1 MYISKVK
8 DVLRKS
14 TLIFEYFLSIK
25 KKLNML
31 FLPQIMNPHKIWRLV
46 DTLNV
51 GFYIFFY
58 PFLKI
63 EDF

>member
-14 TLIFEYFLSIK
+14 TLIFD
-25 KKLNML
+25 ML